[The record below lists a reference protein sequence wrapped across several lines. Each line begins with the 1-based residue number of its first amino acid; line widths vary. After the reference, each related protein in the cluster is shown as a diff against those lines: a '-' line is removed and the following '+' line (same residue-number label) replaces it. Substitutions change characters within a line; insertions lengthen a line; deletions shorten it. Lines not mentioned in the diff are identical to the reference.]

1 MGLKTPSARPKRGFV
16 SYLKDKGD
24 FVELMLKIVPNAK
37 KTEVVGVEND
47 AIKLRLSALPIE
59 GRANEELVAFFSKSF
74 KIAKRDVEIISGELG
89 RNKRVRLP
97 KTEKLSEFLKGIIK

>member
-1 MGLKTPSARPKRGFV
+1 M

-24 FVELMLKIVPNAK
+24 YIEIAIKVIPNAK

-47 AIKLRLSALPIE
+47 ALKIRLSAPPIE
-59 GRANEELVAFFSKSF
+59 GRANEELVAFFSKNF
-74 KIAKRDVEIISGELG
+74 KIAKSDVDIISGELG

-97 KTEKLSEFLKGIIK
+97 KNEKLMEYLKGISNE